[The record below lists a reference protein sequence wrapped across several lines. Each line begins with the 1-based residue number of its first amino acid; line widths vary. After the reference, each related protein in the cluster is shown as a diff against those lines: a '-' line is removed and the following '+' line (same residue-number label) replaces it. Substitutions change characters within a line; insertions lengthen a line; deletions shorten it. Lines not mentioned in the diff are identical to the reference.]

1 MDFGIIKTMIKFPS
15 PLLPLSVISNP
26 SVMFVYKLKCLLRY
40 GFGDAPGVLFRY
52 PGHALFYPF
61 PYEPPPRLI
70 LNCHFLLTLHTR
82 LNHITT

>member
-1 MDFGIIKTMIKFPS
+1 MDFGIIKTMITFPS

-40 GFGDAPGVLFRY
+40 GFGDAPGV
-52 PGHALFYPF
+52 
-61 PYEPPPRLI
+61 PRLI
-70 LNCHFLLTLHTR
+70 LNCHFLLILHTR